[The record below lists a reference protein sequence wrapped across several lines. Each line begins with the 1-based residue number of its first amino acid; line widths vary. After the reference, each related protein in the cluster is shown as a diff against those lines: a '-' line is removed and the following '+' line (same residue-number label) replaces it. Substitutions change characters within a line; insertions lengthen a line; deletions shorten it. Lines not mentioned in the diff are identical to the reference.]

1 MLRPPLS
8 KDEWIRVLYDD
19 PPLAEG
25 NPGYNIDIFLTQENP
40 LMYEYGNLQYREQI
54 NLIVLCIM
62 LLHINLS
69 VAYSL

>member
-1 MLRPPLS
+1 
-8 KDEWIRVLYDD
+8 
-19 PPLAEG
+19 
-25 NPGYNIDIFLTQENP
+25 
-40 LMYEYGNLQYREQI
+40 MYEYGNLQYREQI